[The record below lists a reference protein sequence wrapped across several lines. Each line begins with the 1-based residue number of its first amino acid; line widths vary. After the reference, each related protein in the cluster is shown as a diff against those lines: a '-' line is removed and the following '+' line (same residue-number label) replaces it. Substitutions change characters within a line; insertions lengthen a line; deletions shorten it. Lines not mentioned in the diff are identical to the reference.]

1 MVWFGLVWFALIR
14 FGLAIEVDFPNCQV
28 VTAASLARVVDQ
40 LDSGGICF
48 HIFSLSS
55 QYLDN
60 NIG

>member
-1 MVWFGLVWFALIR
+1 MVWFALIR

-40 LDSGGICF
+40 LDSGGIICF